1 MSIYKPFICS
11 YLIYRVHFS
20 CSLVLNDSIPTF
32 WCPLPVGITHHL
44 CFVLPHCRCM
54 SMPQK
59 SMSSTDTKVPPKT
72 SDSACGLLG
81 AYGSES
87 EVNTGWWACFMDLL
101 TSTWF
106 FVILYSSIQWSA
118 KSVYGVLDFSGTCA
132 ENILPVVCLKHGH
145 GSIAK
150 KGTCF
155 GIRCEA
161 SWFSRFC
168 RTSWKFTIL
177 PVLIHSSLQRRRK
190 MKGDSQADT
199 FPAFQVAF

>member
-1 MSIYKPFICS
+1 MFVDATEIDVFHGYQGASEDLWLSLWFVGCLWQREWGEHRVVGMFHGLVNK
-11 YLIYRVHFS
+11 YLIFCY
-20 CSLVLNDSIPTF
+20 
-32 WCPLPVGITHHL
+32 
-44 CFVLPHCRCM
+44 FVL
-54 SMPQK
+54 K
-59 SMSSTDTKVPPKT
+59 
-72 SDSACGLLG
+72 
-81 AYGSES
+81 Y
-87 EVNTGWWACFMDLL
+87 
-101 TSTWF
+101 
-106 FVILYSSIQWSA
+106 IQWSA

-190 MKGDSQADT
+190 MKGDSQADN
-199 FPAFQVAF
+199 FPAFQVALDGSMLCGQTWRCSVWDMEYPVEPSTCT